1 MRDLLERLDGW
12 RDEQLELLARL
23 VNHDS
28 GTDDVMDVN
37 RVGAILAERLER
49 LGFTL
54 RRVAA
59 ERFGDHLVGEKPGA
73 GPKRFLFVG
82 HYDTVFPSGTA
93 KQRPFRIDGQGR
105 AWGPGVY
112 DMKGGLAALLYALR
126 AHREVR
132 TRAWAETSVAVVFNS
147 DEERL
152 SPTSRPVIEAE
163 AKRAHG
169 VGILEPARPG
179 GEYVMARKGAGTF
192 HLEVKGKASHAGL
205 QPELGASAI
214 WDLAQ
219 KVAALHALTDFGTG
233 VTVNVGT
240 VRGGERP
247 NVVAAH
253 AAAEIDLRAWSQAD
267 ADAAV
272 AAMRRICE
280 TPHVA
285 GTAARFHGQ
294 IHFPPWPPGLPGTER
309 LLEIMRA
316 AGREIGVEVR
326 AIKTGSDSDGNHTS
340 AIAPTLDGMGPRGS
354 RAHSDEEFIEV
365 ATLLERTK
373 MIALFLDRWAA
384 EFEPQAGG

>member
-1 MRDLLERLDGW
+1 MRDLLDRLDGW
-12 RDEQLELLARL
+12 RDEQIELLARL

-28 GTDDVMDVN
+28 GTDDVLDVN
-37 RVGAILAERLER
+37 RVGVILAERLEG

-54 RRVAA
+54 RRVAT
-59 ERFGDHLVGEKPGA
+59 ERFGDHLVGEKPGT
-73 GPKRFLFVG
+73 GPKRVLFVG

-126 AHREVR
+126 AHQEAR

-163 AKRAHG
+163 AKRAHS

-192 HLEVKGKASHAGL
+192 RLEVRGKASHAGL

-214 WDLAQ
+214 GDLAQ
-219 KVAALHALTDFGTG
+219 KVAALHTLTDLDTG

-253 AAAEIDLRAWSQAD
+253 AAAEIDLRAWSQAA
-267 ADAAV
+267 ADATI
-272 AAMRRICE
+272 AAMRKICE
-280 TPHVA
+280 RPHVA
-285 GTAARFHGQ
+285 GTSARFHGQ
-294 IHFPPWPPGLPGTER
+294 IDFPPWPPGLPGTER

-316 AGREIGVEVR
+316 AGRELGVEVR
-326 AIKTGSDSDGNHTS
+326 AIRTGGGSDGNHTS
-340 AIAPTLDGMGPRGS
+340 AIAPTLDGMGPKGS
-354 RAHSDEEFIEV
+354 RAHSEEEFIEV

-373 MIALFLDRWAA
+373 MLALFLNHWATD
-384 EFEPQAGG
+384 FEIPA

>member
-12 RDEQLELLARL
+12 RDEQIEFLARL

-28 GTDDVMDVN
+28 GTDDVVDVN

-54 RRVAA
+54 RRVVN
-59 ERFGDHLVGEKPGA
+59 ERFGDHLVGDKPGT

-82 HYDTVFPSGTA
+82 HYDTVFPSGTV
-93 KQRPFRIDGQGR
+93 KQRPFRVDEQGR

-112 DMKGGLAALLYALR
+112 DMKGGLTAVLYALR

-132 TRAWAETSVAVVFNS
+132 TQTWDETNVSVVFNS

-152 SPTSRPVIEAE
+152 SPSSREVIEAE
-163 AKRAHG
+163 ARRAHS
-169 VGILEPARPG
+169 VGILEPARPN

-192 HLEVKGKASHAGL
+192 YLEVKGKASHAGV

-219 KVAALHALTDFGTG
+219 KVTALHALTNFETGT
-233 VTVNVGT
+233 TVNVGT

-247 NVVAAH
+247 NVVADRAF
-253 AAAEIDLRAWSQAD
+253 AEIDLRAWTPAAAD
-267 ADAAV
+267 EAM
-272 AAMRRICE
+272 AAMRKICE
-280 TPHVA
+280 PAHVT
-285 GTAARFHGQ
+285 GTSARFWGQ
-294 IHFPPWPPGLPGTER
+294 VHFPPWPPGLPGTTR
-309 LLEIMRA
+309 LLEIMA
-316 AGREIGVEVR
+316 DAGRELGVEVR
-326 AIKTGSDSDGNHTS
+326 AIKTGGGSDGNTTS
-340 AIAPTLDGMGPRGS
+340 ALAPTIDGLGPRGN
-354 RAHSDEEFIEV
+354 RAHSDEEYVDI

-373 MIALFLDRWAA
+373 MIALFLDRWARD
-384 EFEPQAGG
+384 FEIPAP